1 MTPPKILLV
10 DDETGF
16 LEYTSRRLRA
26 RGLTVETAL
35 SGVAAV
41 EYVKSNPVDV
51 VVLDILMPKMDGVE
65 TLKTIKQ
72 LKPKVQVVMLTGQ
85 GTQESADKG
94 REHGAAFYLLK
105 PADFGSLLE
114 AIEQAHAQGCNDDD
128 DA

>member
-1 MTPPKILLV
+1 MIPPKILLV
-10 DDETGF
+10 DDENGF

-35 SGVAAV
+35 SGADAI
-41 EYVKSNPVDV
+41 EYVKNNHVDV
-51 VVLDILMPKMDGVE
+51 VVLDILMPEMDGVE
-65 TLKTIKQ
+65 TLKKIKQ
-72 LKPKVQVVMLTGQ
+72 IKPDVQVVMLTGH
-85 GTQESADKG
+85 GTQESADQG

-114 AIEQAHAQGCNDDD
+114 AIEQAHAQGCNQSD